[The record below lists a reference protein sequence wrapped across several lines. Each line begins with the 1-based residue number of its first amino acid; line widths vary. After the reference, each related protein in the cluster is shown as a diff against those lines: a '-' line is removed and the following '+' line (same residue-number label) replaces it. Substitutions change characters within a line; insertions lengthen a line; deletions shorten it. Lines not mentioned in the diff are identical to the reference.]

1 MTTTLQ
7 SRCSVSRILHY
18 EIHIL
23 YQKQE
28 IQSGK
33 SVLARRK
40 SLEKSDFL
48 GFYLYLRRVID
59 DLACFYCSTKT
70 SEKSDRVNF
79 RTTFCCLETYKE
91 S

>member
-23 YQKQE
+23 YRKQE
-28 IQSGK
+28 RQSGK

-59 DLACFYCSTKT
+59 DLACFFIAALRQVKNLTG
-70 SEKSDRVNF
+70 
-79 RTTFCCLETYKE
+79 
-91 S
+91 